1 VTYLATLCSGLRAL
15 LIAAVAGSP
24 VAAQAQSPADRE
36 SAEWNAAR
44 GSGTVDAYQRY
55 LELFP
60 VGRYSGD
67 AFRCIIELTVDPDA
81 VSSCSL
87 APGAGPT
94 GSGSISTRG
103 LGVDLY

>member
-1 VTYLATLCSGLRAL
+1 VNYLATLCSGLRAL
-15 LIAAVAGSP
+15 LIASVAGVP
-24 VAAQAQSPADRE
+24 AGAHAQSPVDRE
-36 SAEWNAAR
+36 TAEWNTAR

-60 VGRYSGD
+60 VGRHSGD

-81 VSSCSL
+81 LSSCSL

>member
-24 VAAQAQSPADRE
+24 AGVQAQSPADRE
-36 SAEWNAAR
+36 TAEWNAAR
-44 GSGTVDAYQRY
+44 GTGTADAYQRY

-60 VGRYSGD
+60 VGRHSGD